1 VITFGKSQ
9 ADNFNQMMT
18 IAKSNSSLYKSGLGL
33 CQIVNSEITEQVLT
47 KNIRVYEF
55 ISAIKRLKIFVK
67 EVIQTFS

>member
-18 IAKSNSSLYKSGLGL
+18 IAKSNSSLYKSGFGL